1 MAKALAGLGTDDL
14 IPLVNPQAELEGL
27 SAEEYFVLTRID
39 GRTSLH
45 EVILICGLGEARALA
60 TLQKLRAAGAI
71 FFKGETPTKP
81 VKSILTPAVARPGT
95 GRLPTDPLKPET
107 KGDAKPEPKPETK
120 RETKPEKK
128 IDDASLAEDN
138 DLTAEQRRAILVKH
152 AQLNEG
158 TLFDLLEVPRDV
170 DRRGLRAAYF
180 KLSKVFHPDVYYG
193 KRLGTYQRRLADI
206 FEMVSKAFNQL
217 EDDGRREEYLLS
229 LEEDKGAGSL
239 TPDDTTRVRRP
250 RKN

>member
-14 IPLVNPQAELEGL
+14 IPLVNPQADVEGL
-27 SAEEYFVLTRID
+27 SAEDYFVLTRID

-45 EVILICGLGEARALA
+45 DVILICGLGGDRAVV

-71 FFKGETPTKP
+71 YFKGETPTKP
-81 VKSILTPAVARPGT
+81 MKQIVNPAIARPGT
-95 GRLPTDPLKPET
+95 GKLPAVDAPPE
-107 KGDAKPEPKPETK
+107 AKPEPPKPE
-120 RETKPEKK
+120 PK
-128 IDDASLAEDN
+128 IDKAALDEDT

-152 AQLNEG
+152 ASLSAG

-180 KLSKVFHPDVYYG
+180 KLSKVYHPDVFFG
-193 KRLGTYQRRLADI
+193 KRLGTYHRRLADI

-217 EDDGRREEYLLS
+217 EDDGRREDYLIS